1 MLKVT
6 KTSRIQIYI
15 NAGSNS
21 FTGQRKDTC
30 NEKLK
35 KTDFRG
41 FSTASLDDIYDF
53 ILCDKL

>member
-1 MLKVT
+1 M
-6 KTSRIQIYI
+6 